1 MAETVDPN
9 LPETRLAEP
18 KVPASKL
25 PAGRIAFTY
34 PDFTIYQA
42 ARFFIVAALEMQSV
56 AVGWQM
62 YEITRRP
69 LDLGLIG
76 LAQFLPGMLLF
87 LVSGH
92 VADRFDRR
100 KVVTLC
106 YVGFAVSSG
115 LLWFIAWEGSHSTR
129 LIYAAVVLVG
139 VVRAFNAPVSRAL
152 LPQLVPEEHFANAVA
167 WNASIFQAATILGP
181 SVGGFLYAL
190 SGGPGSGVRDRRGH
204 QPRGRILHSSYH
216 TPDPGQRSREPVTWN
231 TVLAGFHYIWSHKL
245 VLGSISLD
253 MFAVLLGGA
262 VALLP
267 IYASEILK
275 TGPWGLGL
283 LRSAPGIG
291 ATVMAI
297 LVAHRPLRRRAGLTM
312 LWCVGGFGV
321 CTIIFGLSRSLA
333 LSLVALFLLGAS
345 DMISVIIRSILVQL
359 ATPDEMRGRVNAV
372 DMIFIGVSNE
382 LGQFESGLTAH
393 WFGTVPAVVL
403 GGVGTLVVIGI
414 WAWAFPELRNAD
426 QITN

>member
-1 MAETVDPN
+1 
-9 LPETRLAEP
+9 
-18 KVPASKL
+18 
-25 PAGRIAFTY
+25 
-34 PDFTIYQA
+34 
-42 ARFFIVAALEMQSV
+42 
-56 AVGWQM
+56 
-62 YEITRRP
+62 
-69 LDLGLIG
+69 

-106 YVGFAVSSG
+106 YCGFAVASG
-115 LLWFIAWEGSHSTR
+115 LLWAIAWSRSHSVH
-129 LIYAAVVLVG
+129 LIYAVVVMVG

-152 LPQLVPEEHFANAVA
+152 LPQLVPEEHFPNAVA

-181 SVGGFLYAL
+181 SIGGFLYAL
-190 SGGPGSGVRDRRGH
+190 SRGPTVVYATAVVTGLAAVFSTL
-204 QPRGRILHSSYH
+204 RITLQ
-216 TPDPGQRSREPVTWN
+216 TQARAREPVTWN
-231 TVLAGFHYIWSHKL
+231 TVLAGFHYIWNHKL

-267 IYASEILK
+267 VYASEILR

-283 LRSAPGIG
+283 LRSAPGVG
-291 ATVMAI
+291 AIAMAI

-312 LWCVGGFGV
+312 LICVAGFGV
-321 CTIIFGLSRSLA
+321 CTIIFGLSRSLT
-333 LSLVALFLLGAS
+333 LSLVALLLLGAS
-345 DMISVIIRSILVQL
+345 DMVSVIIRSILVQL

-382 LGQFESGLTAH
+382 LGQFESGLTAQ

-403 GGVGTLVVIGI
+403 GGVGTLVVIAI
-414 WAWAFPELRNAD
+414 WAWAFPELRHAD
-426 QITN
+426 QITA